1 MLNKIKDKMFIL
13 EELVLNSEVQGNDLR
28 VAILHLNDDTLTKS
42 ELCSILNLQKPN
54 IYPILNRLNKAGLHI

>member
-28 VAILHLNDDTLTKS
+28 VAILHLNDDKLTKS